1 MNRTAPAPADLLL
14 TGARI
19 HTVDPALPEAE
30 AMAVRDGRIVWLGSD
45 EDAAAWAGPGTRR
58 LDAAGRLVLP
68 GFIDAHNH
76 VRLGSDDACVQL
88 AGARTLDEIHARV
101 RTWRAAHPDA
111 PWIEAE
117 AFDYSAIPGG
127 RMPTAADLDPAT
139 GATPALVLSYDV
151 HTAWLNTAALRALGV
166 DRDHTDLPF
175 GTAVTD
181 PETGEPTG
189 FVKDFAVKGL
199 SRDGH
204 RALRAL
210 GVPWASPDRQYGR
223 LAKSLDD
230 AVRFGIT
237 TVVEPQNSLD
247 DLALFTRARLE
258 GRLRSRIVAAL
269 FHPRGT
275 TDADLDAFETA
286 AAEHADD
293 RFRVGPLKLY
303 IDDVV
308 EPRTAALL
316 EPYAGCAHH
325 RGDTF
330 YPPEEFAALLA
341 RLDARGFQCFVHAT
355 GDRGIRTVLDAIAHA
370 RAVNG
375 PRDARH
381 QVVHVECLD
390 PADTPRFA
398 ELGVVACMQ
407 PRHAAPDIAGPGQDW
422 AENVGPDRWHKAW
435 PLRDLRDA
443 GAVLALSSDWNVAEM
458 DPMVGIHA
466 AVTRRPPGG
475 GAPWTEDQT
484 LTVTEAVEGYT
495 MGSAHANFLEHERG
509 SLTVGKLA
517 DFVVLSRDILR
528 IAPEEIP
535 GTVAETVVVGGEV
548 VAETAAV

>member
-1 MNRTAPAPADLLL
+1 MTRTTPADLVLVN
-14 TGARI
+14 ARI
-19 HTVDPALPEAE
+19 HTVDPRLPRAQAL
-30 AMAVRDGRIVWLGSD
+30 AVRDGRIAWLGADSEAARWTGPD
-45 EDAAAWAGPGTRR
+45 TEIIDAG
-58 LDAAGRLVLP
+58 GRLVLP

-88 AGARTLDEIHARV
+88 AGVRTLTGIHERI
-101 RTWRAAHPDA
+101 RAWHTAHPGAD
-111 PWIEAE
+111 WIEAE

-127 RMPTAADLDPAT
+127 RMPRAEDLDPAT
-139 GATPALVLSYDV
+139 GGTPAFVLSYDV
-151 HTAWLNTAALRALGV
+151 HTAWLNTAALRRLGIEKG
-166 DRDHTDLPF
+166 RTSLPF
-175 GTAVTD
+175 GEAETD
-181 PETGEPTG
+181 PGTGEPTG
-189 FVKDFAVKGL
+189 FIKDFAVKGL

-223 LAKSLDD
+223 LAQSLDD
-230 AVRFGIT
+230 AIGYGIT

-247 DLALFTRARLE
+247 DLALYERARTE

-275 TDADLDAFETA
+275 TDADLDDFA
-286 AAEHADD
+286 AARRFDDD
-293 RFRVGPLKLY
+293 RLSVGPLKLY

-316 EPYAGCAHH
+316 EPYTGCGHH

-330 YPPEEFAALLA
+330 YPPEEFAELLT

-355 GDRGIRTVLDAIAHA
+355 GDRGIRTVLDAVERA
-370 RAVNG
+370 RAANG

-390 PADTPRFA
+390 SEDTPRFG

-407 PRHAAPDIAGPGQDW
+407 PRHCAPEIAGPGKDW
-422 AENVGPDRWHKAW
+422 AENVGEGRWHKAW
-435 PLRDLRDA
+435 PMRSLHEA
-443 GAVLALSSDWNVAEM
+443 GAVLAFSSDWNVAEM
-458 DPMVGIHA
+458 DPMVGIYT
-466 AVTRRPPGG
+466 AVTRRPLGG
-475 GAPWTEDQT
+475 GEPWMPGE
-484 LTVTEAVEGYT
+484 TVDVETAVHGYT
-495 MGSAHANFLEHERG
+495 MGSAYANFLEEERG

-517 DFVVLSRDILR
+517 DFVVLSRDILAV
-528 IAPEEIP
+528 APEDIP

-548 VAETAAV
+548 VVTAS